1 MNFIEQITDLRKKGV
16 TIDFSNEWYTT
27 GINCNWSVTFH
38 NYLYPEKPGVK
49 TDAFASRTRQWKTG
63 WYGDNHEFGDVPQS
77 MEAAVK
83 FAYFMLEN
91 EEVLK
96 MHFSPNFWEYPNHEE
111 LSKKLEEFLC
121 SIETEEYLEI
131 SKKSHEEFI
140 SKQSKQ

>member
-16 TIDFSNEWYTT
+16 TIDFSNEWYTN

-96 MHFSPNFWEYPNHEE
+96 MYFSNNQWKYPNYKE
-111 LSKKLEEFLC
+111 LGKKFDDFFDTIITNEYKEMSKK
-121 SIETEEYLEI
+121 
-131 SKKSHEEFI
+131 
-140 SKQSKQ
+140 